1 MKTFIQLLFLCVL
14 TASGAVFGQGRVV
27 EGVVSDAEG
36 NLPGVTVYEKGQTTN
51 GTTTDANGRYRLT
64 LRGKDGV
71 LIFTS
76 IGFKLAEQQ
85 TAGRTTLDVKLEA
98 SDQTLNE
105 VVVVGYGQQKKVT
118 LTGAVSSVGGR
129 EIRENPT
136 ASLQNALVGRLPGF
150 FAQQQSGQPG
160 ADGALFFIR
169 GVSSYNGNNRPLIIV
184 DDIEFSY
191 DQFARLDPN
200 EIENLSILKDASTT
214 AIYGVRGANGVVVI
228 TTRRGKEGPPQISV
242 RGEFGLSQPT
252 ILPDYLNAYETA
264 RLYNQAQI
272 NDNAANPS
280 ASFKPRWSQE
290 DLDHFK
296 NGTDPYG
303 HPDINWKEVLF
314 KNFSQQYRGNLD
326 LSGGT
331 QRVKYFVSAGYLNQ
345 NGMLKNYGEGQGVD
359 NNYYQQRYNYRSNLD
374 INVTKSLDLR
384 LDLYGN
390 FAQVNTPNAGSPSSK
405 NDLFYDYS
413 SFLTLAPFAY
423 PLYNPDGSLG
433 FSTWIRNENPAY
445 NVNNV
450 VGRLRYLGYRRN
462 NESNMN
468 MIVSAKQK
476 LDFLTPGLS
485 IQGRVAYTSNYFYS
499 RDITRESFP
508 SFIYDPVNK
517 TYEPRDPNV
526 FRLVRF
532 GLTYNGRHT
541 ARVLNLQAILN
552 YDRNFGRHHVSGL
565 ALLNRNSNTTNS
577 TTGNVAIDDVYR
589 FIPNNFQG
597 YSARL
602 GYEFGQKYLFQFNAA
617 YNGSDRFV
625 GANRFG
631 LFPAVSAGW
640 NISEENFFK
649 NRIKAVDL
657 LKIRGSYGIV
667 GNDAL
672 GTGFTYYYQ
681 QNYSAGNIAAV
692 GGPAQ
697 AADFGYSSNPI
708 TGIVEGALANNNV
721 TWEKEKKLDLGL
733 EFGLFNSALSGSV
746 GYFDNNRY
754 DILTTRGTVSTIF
767 GQALPPVNL
776 GKVNNRGYELELGYQ
791 NRIGA
796 NFSYNIKGNYS
807 FAKNKVVF
815 QDEPTN
821 LYAYQNFT
829 GNSIGQPRLYQW
841 IGYYKDQADIDNSP
855 KPSSRPQPGDLKY
868 ADLNGDGLINGFDQS
883 VSGYPNLPNTTFG
896 VNLGARYKNFSF
908 SVLFQGARNFNV
920 AGTAEAIR
928 QFSSNLTAVHQGAW
942 TPEIGDAATFP
953 RLSLLGGI
961 SDPLSNNSTF
971 YNISGNFVRLKNA
984 QFSYDLPVG
993 LTKKIGIPQI
1003 RVYANGTNLLTF
1015 TGLNKLYQLDPE
1027 IQSITGPQRD
1037 RVSYPPQRLINFGLS
1052 ATF

>member
-1 MKTFIQLLFLCVL
+1 MKKRLPILLTLLVGL
-14 TASGAVFGQGRVV
+14 AVAAGPVFAQTRTVQ
-27 EGVVSDAEG
+27 GVVSDGKES
-36 NLPGVTVYEKGQTTN
+36 LPGVNVYEKSVTTN

-64 LRGKDGV
+64 LKGKDGV
-71 LIFTS
+71 LIFRYV
-76 IGFKLAEQQ
+76 GFKLNEAQTSGRNTINVTMDSDEQ
-85 TAGRTTLDVKLEA
+85 G
-98 SDQTLNE
+98 LNE

-118 LTGAVSSVGGR
+118 LTGAVSSVSGR

-150 FAQQQSGQPG
+150 FSQQQSGRPG
-160 ADGALFFIR
+160 ADGALFYIR
-169 GVSSYNGNNRPLIIV
+169 GVSSYNGNNNPLIIV

-200 EIENLSILKDASTT
+200 EIESLSILKDASTT

-228 TTRRGKEGPPQISV
+228 STRRGKEGPPQISL

-252 ILPDYLNAYETA
+252 ILPNYLNAYESA

-272 NDNAANPS
+272 NDNAANPNP
-280 ASFKPRWSQE
+280 SFKTRWSQE
-290 DLDHFK
+290 DLDLFK
-296 NGTDPYG
+296 SGADPYG
-303 HPDINWKEVLF
+303 HPDVDWKKILF
-314 KNFSQQYRGNLD
+314 KEFSQQYRGNID

-345 NGMLKNYGEGQGVD
+345 NGLLKNYGDGQGVD

-374 INVTKSLDLR
+374 ISVTKGLDLR

-390 FAQVNTPNAGSPSSK
+390 FAQVNTPNVGSPSGK

-423 PLYNPDGSLG
+423 PVNNPDGSLG

-450 VGRLRYLGYRRN
+450 VGRLTYYGYTRN

-468 MIVSAKQK
+468 AIVSAKQK
-476 LDFLTPGLS
+476 LDFITPGLS
-485 IQGRVAYTSNYFYS
+485 IQGRLAYTSNYFYS
-499 RDITRESFP
+499 RDVTRDQFP
-508 SFIYDPVNK
+508 SFIYNPTAD
-517 TYEPRDPNV
+517 TYDPRDPNIY
-526 FRLVRF
+526 RVRRF
-532 GLTYNGRHT
+532 FTTYNGRST
-541 ARVLNLQAILN
+541 SRVVNLQAILT
-552 YDRNFGRHHVSGL
+552 YDRTFGKHHLSGL
-565 ALLNRNSNTTNS
+565 GLVNRNSTTAANA
-577 TTGNVAIDDVYR
+577 NVVYN

-602 GYEFGQKYLFQFNAA
+602 GYDYGQKYLFQVNAA
-617 YNGSDRFV
+617 YNGSDRFI

-640 NISEENFFK
+640 NISEESFFK
-649 NRIKAVDL
+649 KRIKAIDL

-672 GTGFTYYYQ
+672 GTAFSYYYQ
-681 QNYSAGNIAAV
+681 QNYTAGNLGV
-692 GGPAQ
+692 SNGPALT
-697 AADFGYSSNPI
+697 ADFGYSSNPV
-708 TGIVEGALANNNV
+708 TGIVEGTLANNNV
-721 TWEKEKKLDLGL
+721 TWEKEKKLDVGL
-733 EFGLFNSALSGSV
+733 EFGLFNSSLTGSV
-746 GYFDNNRY
+746 GFFDNNRY
-754 DILTTRGTVSTIF
+754 DILTTRGTISTIF
-767 GQALPPVNL
+767 GQGLPPVNL
-776 GKVNNRGYELELGYQ
+776 GKVNNRGFELELGYQ
-791 NRIGA
+791 NRIGT

-807 FAKNKVVF
+807 FAKNKIVF
-815 QDEPTN
+815 LDEPAN
-821 LYAYQNFT
+821 LYSYQNAT
-829 GNSIGQPRLYQW
+829 GNSIGIPRVYEW
-841 IGYYKDQADIDNSP
+841 IGYYKDQADIDASP

-868 ADLNGDGLINGFDQS
+868 ADLNGDGLINGFDQA
-883 VSGYPNLPNTTFG
+883 VTGFPNLPNTTFG
-896 VNLGARYKNFSF
+896 LNLGGRYKNFSF

-920 AGTAEAIR
+920 RGVAEAIR
-928 QFSSNLTAVHQGAW
+928 QFSSNLTQVHAGAW
-942 TPEIGDAATFP
+942 TPELGDAATFP

-961 SDPLSNNSTF
+961 SDPLSSPSTF

-984 QFSYDLPVG
+984 QINYDLPVG
-993 LTKKIGIPQI
+993 FTKKIGIPQI

-1015 TGLNKLYQLDPE
+1015 TGLTNLYQVDPE
-1027 IQSITGPQRD
+1027 IQSGLD
-1037 RVSYPPQRLINFGLS
+1037 RINYPPQRLINFGVS

>member
-1 MKTFIQLLFLCVL
+1 MEKRLLILFTVL
-14 TASGAVFGQGRVV
+14 AGLFSTNREAYAQNRLVQ
-27 EGVVSDAEG
+27 GVVSDGEG
-36 NLPGVTVYEKGQTTN
+36 NLPGVTVYEKGVTTN

-71 LIFTS
+71 LIFTA

-85 TAGRTTLDVKLEA
+85 TGGRTNLDVKLEP

-118 LTGAVSSVGGR
+118 LTGAVSSVSGR
-129 EIRENPT
+129 EIRENPS
-136 ASLQNALVGRLPGF
+136 ASLQNSLVGRLPGF
-150 FAQQQSGQPG
+150 FSQQSSGRPG
-160 ADGALFFIR
+160 NDGAQFFIR

-200 EIENLSILKDASTT
+200 EIESLSILKDASTT

-280 ASFKPRWSQE
+280 PTLKPRWSQE

-303 HPDINWKEVLF
+303 HPDIDWKKVLF
-314 KNFSQQYRGNLD
+314 RDFSQQYRGNID

-331 QRVKYFVSAGYLNQ
+331 ARVRYFISAGYLNQ
-345 NGMLKNYGEGQGVD
+345 NGLLKNYGEGQGVD

-374 INVTKSLDLR
+374 MSVTKGLDLR

-390 FAQVNTPNAGSPSSK
+390 FAQVNTPNAGSPSGK

-450 VGRLRYLGYRRN
+450 VGRLMYLGYRRD

-468 MIVSAKQK
+468 AIVSAKQK
-476 LDFLTPGLS
+476 LDFITRGLS
-485 IQGRVAYTSNYFYS
+485 IQGRLAYTSNYFYS
-499 RDITRESFP
+499 RDVTRESFP
-508 SFIYDPVNK
+508 SFIYNSTTD
-517 TYEPRDPNV
+517 TYDPRDPNV
-526 FRLVRF
+526 YRLVRF
-532 GLTYNGRHT
+532 GTTYNGRST
-541 ARVLNLQAILN
+541 SRVLNLQALLT
-552 YDRNFGRHHVSGL
+552 YDRTFGRHHVSGL
-565 ALLNRNSNTTNS
+565 ALLNRNSNTARND
-577 TTGNVAIDDVYR
+577 NAVYN
-589 FIPNNFQG
+589 FVPNNFQG
-597 YSARL
+597 YSVRL
-602 GYEFGQKYLFQFNAA
+602 GYEFGQKYLFQLNAA
-617 YNGSDRFV
+617 YNGSDRFI

-640 NISEENFFK
+640 NISEEGFFK
-649 NRIKAVDL
+649 SWVKAVDL

-672 GTGFTYYYQ
+672 GTAFSYYYQ
-681 QNYSAGNIAAV
+681 QNYTAGNIAAV

-708 TGIVEGALANNNV
+708 NGIVEGTLSNNNV

-733 EFGLFNSALSGSV
+733 EFGLFNSAITGSIGV
-746 GYFDNNRY
+746 FDNNRY

-767 GQALPPVNL
+767 GQGLPPVNL

-791 NRIGA
+791 NRIGT

-807 FAKNKVVF
+807 FAKNKIVF
-815 QDEPTN
+815 RDEPAN
-821 LYAYQNFT
+821 LYAYQNST
-829 GNSIGQPRLYQW
+829 GKSIGQPRVYQW
-841 IGYYKDQADIDNSP
+841 IGFYKDQADIDSSP
-855 KPSSRPQPGDLKY
+855 KPSPPPQPGDLKY
-868 ADLNGDGLINGFDQS
+868 ADLNNDGLINGFDQS

-896 VNLGARYKNFSF
+896 LNLGARYKNISF

-920 AGTAEAIR
+920 QAAAEAIR
-928 QFSSNLTAVHQGAW
+928 QFSSNLTEVHAGAW
-942 TPEIGDAATFP
+942 TPELGDAATFP

-961 SDPLSNNSTF
+961 SDPLSNPSTF

-984 QFSYDLPVG
+984 QINYELPVA

-1003 RVYANGTNLLTF
+1003 RLYANGSNLLTF
-1015 TGLNKLYQLDPE
+1015 TGLNKLYQVDPE
-1027 IQSITGPQRD
+1027 ITSGTD
-1037 RVSYPPQRLINFGLS
+1037 RVIYPPQRLINFGIS